1 MRNRPNSRNRF
12 QRRQRSNDD
21 RNFRNI
27 NVNDDMNIGE
37 KIAGITHGNVSNA
50 SSNYNS
56 DKFRTPRGHGFAAE
70 NANHLY
76 DLYHGKN
83 AKIVGDNNAK
93 NGADRLVD
101 GVYIQTK
108 YCKTGSKCVA
118 ECFENG
124 KMRYLNADGTPMQIE
139 VPSDKYDDAIRAM
152 QERIRRGE
160 VPGTNNPEDAK
171 KIIKKGA
178 FTYEQAKN
186 IAKAG
191 TIESITYDA
200 ANGAIIAVTSMGISA
215 VITFA
220 TSCWNGDD
228 LEIAAQKAARVGL
241 SVGGTTFATSI
252 LAGQMSKTALNSMLV
267 GSSEAVISALGP
279 KASAYLVN
287 AFRSGT
293 NIYGAAAMKS
303 AAKML
308 RGNVITGIAS
318 IVVLSCGDIAD
329 IFQGRISGT
338 QLFKNVSK
346 TTSSVVGGIG
356 GWTAG
361 ASLGATIGS
370 VVPGVGTA
378 IGGFVG
384 GIAGSLLGGSAA
396 NTVSSVVLDKFV
408 EDDANEMIEIIE
420 REFKVLA
427 EEFLVNKTEAES
439 IADKL
444 KENLTG
450 ETLKDMYA
458 AENRRKFAREILEPY
473 FVEVVK
479 DREFIYLPSAK
490 EMTAGLKSVLEQLD
504 DEDCHH

>member
-160 VPGTNNPEDAK
+160 VLGTNNPD
-171 KIIKKGA
+171 
-178 FTYEQAKN
+178 F
-186 IAKAG
+186 
-191 TIESITYDA
+191 
-200 ANGAIIAVTSMGISA
+200 
-215 VITFA
+215 
-220 TSCWNGDD
+220 
-228 LEIAAQKAARVGL
+228 
-241 SVGGTTFATSI
+241 
-252 LAGQMSKTALNSMLV
+252 
-267 GSSEAVISALGP
+267 
-279 KASAYLVN
+279 
-287 AFRSGT
+287 
-293 NIYGAAAMKS
+293 
-303 AAKML
+303 
-308 RGNVITGIAS
+308 
-318 IVVLSCGDIAD
+318 
-329 IFQGRISGT
+329 
-338 QLFKNVSK
+338 
-346 TTSSVVGGIG
+346 
-356 GWTAG
+356 
-361 ASLGATIGS
+361 
-370 VVPGVGTA
+370 
-378 IGGFVG
+378 
-384 GIAGSLLGGSAA
+384 
-396 NTVSSVVLDKFV
+396 
-408 EDDANEMIEIIE
+408 
-420 REFKVLA
+420 
-427 EEFLVNKTEAES
+427 
-439 IADKL
+439 
-444 KENLTG
+444 
-450 ETLKDMYA
+450 
-458 AENRRKFAREILEPY
+458 
-473 FVEVVK
+473 
-479 DREFIYLPSAK
+479 
-490 EMTAGLKSVLEQLD
+490 
-504 DEDCHH
+504 